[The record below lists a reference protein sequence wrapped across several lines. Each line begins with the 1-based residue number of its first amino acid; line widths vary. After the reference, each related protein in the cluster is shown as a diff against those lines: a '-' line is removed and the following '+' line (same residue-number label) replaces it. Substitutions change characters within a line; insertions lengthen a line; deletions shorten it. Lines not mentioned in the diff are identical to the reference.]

1 MKQFKVIDIKGIKLG
16 DGIVKICYPVTGAS
30 IDAILDEM
38 EYVKDQPCDI
48 IEWRVDFYEDA
59 HDEEA
64 VFALLPK
71 IREIIGEDKV
81 LMFVVRT
88 ADEGGNKSFDR
99 EYYFTLINR
108 AIDSGLIDIID
119 IEYYSGKKN
128 YMAAIE
134 HAKEKGVVSIG
145 SHHIYGGTPNAVEM
159 VDIIDMI
166 HGRADIAKLAVLS
179 QNYKDTERVLEAG
192 KMLLDYENTTS
203 PFILI
208 AMGEAGTETRRTDK
222 FFGSCLSY
230 CQGRDSMSPGQLPLD
245 ELVAMREKV
254 LKEK

>member
-1 MKQFKVIDIKGIKLG
+1 MKKFKVIDIKGVKLG
-16 DGIVKICYPVTGAS
+16 DGIVKICYPVTSATAE
-30 IDAILDEM
+30 AILDEM
-38 EYVKDQPCDI
+38 NYVKDQPCDI
-48 IEWRVDFYEDA
+48 VEWRVDFFEDA

-71 IREIIGEDKV
+71 IREIIGDSRV

-88 ADEGGNKSFDR
+88 ADEGGNKTFER
-99 EYYFTLINR
+99 AYYFQLINR

-119 IEYYSGKKN
+119 IEYYSGRQNYKKE
-128 YMAAIE
+128 IE

-145 SHHIYGGTPNAVEM
+145 SQHIYGGTPNAVEM

-179 QNYKDTERVLEAG
+179 QNRKDTERVLEAG
-192 KMLLDYENTTS
+192 RMLLDYENTTS

-245 ELVAMREKV
+245 DLVEMRKKV
-254 LKEK
+254 LEQ

>member
-1 MKQFKVIDIKGIKLG
+1 MKEFKVIDIKGVKLG
-16 DGIVKICYPVTGAS
+16 DGIVKICYPVTGVTVE
-30 IDAILDEM
+30 AILDEM
-38 EYVKDQPCDI
+38 NYVKDQPCDI

-71 IREIIGEDKV
+71 IRETIGEERV

-99 EYYFTLINR
+99 GLYFRLINR
-108 AIDSGLIDIID
+108 AIDSGLIDIVD
-119 IEYYSGKKN
+119 VEYYSGRQN
-128 YMAAIE
+128 YQHAIE
-134 HAKEKGVVSIG
+134 HAKEKGVISIG
-145 SHHIYGGTPNAVEM
+145 SQHIYGGTPNAVEM

-179 QNYKDTERVLEAG
+179 QNKKDTERVLEAG
-192 KMLLDYENTTS
+192 QRLLDYENTVS

-208 AMGEAGTETRRTDK
+208 AMGEAGTETRRTDR

-230 CQGRDSMSPGQLPLD
+230 CRGRDSMSPGQLPLD

-254 LKEK
+254 LKK